1 MRYKN
6 VRIGYKYA
14 VIAGC
19 LINLTSP
26 TPPKNG
32 DDFLFLVLNVT
43 LLLENRRFNY
53 YSGGFV
59 IGCNTREYLLTF
71 GKNLGY
77 ITIYAN
83 KR

>member
-6 VRIGYKYA
+6 VRIGYKY
-14 VIAGC
+14 VI
-19 LINLTSP
+19 NS
-26 TPPKNG
+26 TPVRFRHLG
-32 DDFLFLVLNVT
+32 RFLFLVLNVT